1 MKNKF
6 HEEIIKPVQE
16 KETLMRANR
25 FLSSKYALTAV
36 IILISAVSFF
46 FFNYCLNTLIALFQN
61 LENFSNPGS
70 CFSVRNAFLFS
81 FRECWGFYV
90 VFLLLILA
98 ADIRIVYGAKGKL
111 EGL

>member
-46 FFNYCLNTLIALFQN
+46 FFNYCLNTLIALFKIWRISAI
-61 LENFSNPGS
+61 LAPASPSETP
-70 CFSVRNAFLFS
+70 FS
-81 FRECWGFYV
+81 FHSGSAG
-90 VFLLLILA
+90 VFMW
-98 ADIRIVYGAKGKL
+98 YFSF
-111 EGL
+111 